1 MQWNRTWGMKAA
13 LIALIAASL
22 SACMSADMRQYGKLD
37 PDEKS
42 ITVPPGGGLAAELKD
57 VLSTR
62 GWTLVVDRGP
72 DVIEGRNSGN
82 VNLKSYNT
90 FNTRYRLMLRA
101 SRYDTCLNLTGAY
114 SYNMSVI
121 DNKTGREL
129 MVMEGRACESQIK
142 SKFESFLNSA
152 S

>member
-1 MQWNRTWGMKAA
+1 MQWNRTWGIKAA
-13 LIALIAASL
+13 LIALMAASL
-22 SACMSADMRQYGKLD
+22 NACMSADMRQYGKLD

-42 ITVPPGGGLAAELKD
+42 MTVPPGGGLAAELKD
-57 VLSTR
+57 MLNRR

-72 DVIEGRNSGN
+72 DVIEGQNSGS

-90 FNTRYRLMLRA
+90 FNTRYRLLLRS
-101 SRYDTCLNLTGAY
+101 SRFDTCLGMDGAY